1 MDVGLTLVQAKTYLS
16 LVSSNGLTIKDISKV
31 SGISRTDLYRIMTE
45 LKELS
50 LIEKIISNPS
60 KYKAAPINQAMTHL
74 MKKKEKKTREI
85 IKKAIKLTY
94 KLENK
99 TKKEIQNEP
108 NKFILIPSKRTPI
121 NIEEAIDRANNTID
135 LVVSLLR
142 FNRGFDVFF
151 EKLERSWKKKVKW
164 RIILEI
170 PPDKTYSYSNVN
182 ICQRQATCEV
192 RFLLSPIS
200 TATGIY
206 DQKEVFII
214 ENPKAG
220 LSDSPALWTDNRSL
234 ISLAKDYFEFLWITS
249 LKEPKYA
256 KD

>member
-60 KYKAAPINQAMTHL
+60 KYKAAPINQAM
-74 MKKKEKKTREI
+74 
-85 IKKAIKLTY
+85 
-94 KLENK
+94 
-99 TKKEIQNEP
+99 KKEIQNEP